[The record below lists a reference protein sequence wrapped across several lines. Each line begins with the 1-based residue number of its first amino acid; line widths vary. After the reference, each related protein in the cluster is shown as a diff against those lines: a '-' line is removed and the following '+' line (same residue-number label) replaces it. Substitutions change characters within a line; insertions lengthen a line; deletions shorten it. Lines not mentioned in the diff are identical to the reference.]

1 MSEELIKRIDELDDR
16 KAIRVLE
23 FYSKRLFEGIET
35 SPEEMLAGIPKEFK
49 DRVPFESILKMSGKE
64 RAKRLP
70 EAESVL
76 LARELLRGFARDPVF
91 ASSLL
96 KTLDEYQDDTLIVGE
111 LLAIGLAISMIIV
124 ASTTTF
130 KGRIGNFEIMK
141 GPADAN
147 FIEALL
153 KHFPKLS

>member
-1 MSEELIKRIDELDDR
+1 MSEGLIKRIDELDDR
-16 KAIRVLE
+16 KAIRILE
-23 FYSKRLFEGIET
+23 FYSKRLLEGIET
-35 SPEEMLAGIPKEFK
+35 APEEMLAGIPEEFK
-49 DRVPFESILKMSGKE
+49 DRAPFESILKMSGKE

-91 ASSLL
+91 APSLS

-111 LLAIGLAISMIIV
+111 LLAIGLAVSMIIV

-130 KGRIGNFEIMK
+130 KGRIGNFEITK
-141 GPADAN
+141 GIADAS

>member
-1 MSEELIKRIDELDDR
+1 MSDELIKRIDELDDQ

-23 FYSKRLFEGIET
+23 FYSKRLFEHIET
-35 SPEEMLAGIPKEFK
+35 SPEEMLAGIPEEFK
-49 DRVPFESILKMSGKE
+49 DRAPFESILQMSRKE

-76 LARELLRGFARDPVF
+76 LARELLRGFARDPAF
-91 ASSLL
+91 APSLL
-96 KTLDEYQDDTLIVGE
+96 KALDEYQDDTLIVGE
-111 LLAIGLAISMIIV
+111 LLAIGVAVSMIIV

-130 KGRIGNFEIMK
+130 KGRIGNFEIRK
-141 GPADAN
+141 RLADAK

-153 KHFPKLS
+153 KNFPKLS